1 MADARRRQVGGDQVL
16 VAGTAGDCAAVT
28 RRTALLAAASAAGC
42 ALMGPA
48 PAFAASEGQE
58 PQGDV
63 LAEFNA
69 PFTAWPGYASTARSS
84 IAPGAVPVKAPT
96 GDSAA
101 WTAELDGSVGE
112 MALRQVGQST
122 FLYELAGSTLQ
133 RMDAATGE
141 LLGDVELPSAPCA
154 GSHPIFMEATL
165 AVVLATGQ
173 IAVYDETLAEAWV
186 SASPAL
192 PGGAASWGP
201 GSQVVSMGGAVHALL
216 VALDAGGAAVGMEL
230 LSLAA
235 IDGSPLWRT
244 AISLDARF
252 AAMPSP
258 RLMAA
263 GDRLLLLDGGSMVR
277 LVDIETGEVA
287 DEVEL
292 SGALEGR
299 FAELPHHA
307 DGLAW
312 IAVDSSGEV
321 SVLGLDERGLQVIAR
336 SRLAFVDGE
345 MPCPLPFEPAVV
357 RGHAFLWASIAADAA
372 SACCIDVTVEEVG
385 AVDVG
390 ASLGA
395 LPSLPA
401 APLLATAY
409 GENVRD
415 ARVALYALDEQ
426 GSIWVYECDSAPVQA
441 VDAAALWSPAGS
453 SPALAASGAT
463 SLLVN
468 RDGMLFAALDLAGQ
482 DNGGVLVALAPDEAR
497 SVATPVGG
505 SEGIDTLGSTLA
517 GIPLPNGAG
526 VGVGAVFL
534 AATFALYSLIRNKGG
549 KRRRDE
555 GVDEW
560 RLQRGEDSDDV
571 DRGSGA
577 SW

>member
-1 MADARRRQVGGDQVL
+1 MADARRQQTGGDQLL

-28 RRTALLAAASAAGC
+28 RRTALLAVASAAGC
-42 ALMGPA
+42 ALMGPV
-48 PAFAASEGQE
+48 PAFAVSEGQE

-122 FLYELAGSTLQ
+122 FLYALADSTLQ
-133 RMDAATGE
+133 RIDAATGE
-141 LLGDVELPSAPCA
+141 LLGGVELPSVPCA

-165 AVVLATGQ
+165 AVVLSTGQ
-173 IAVYDETLAEAWV
+173 IAVYDETLAEAWI
-186 SASPAL
+186 SDSPAL
-192 PGGAASWGP
+192 PEGAVSWGP
-201 GSQVVSMGGAVHALL
+201 GSQVVSMGGAVHVLL
-216 VALDAGGAAVGMEL
+216 VALDAAGTAVGMEL

-244 AISLDARF
+244 AVPMDARSV
-252 AAMPSP
+252 AMPSP

-263 GDRLLLLDGGSMVR
+263 TDRLLLLDGSAAVR
-277 LVDIETGEVA
+277 LVDIETGEVV
-287 DEVEL
+287 DGVEL
-292 SGALEGR
+292 SDAIEGR
-299 FAELPHHA
+299 FAELPDYA
-307 DGLAW
+307 DGPAW
-312 IAVDSSGEV
+312 IAVDASGEV
-321 SVLGLDERGLQVIAR
+321 SLLGLDERGLQVIA
-336 SRLAFVDGE
+336 SSSLAFIDGE
-345 MPCPLPFEPAVV
+345 MPRPLPFEPAVV
-357 RGHAFLWASIAADAA
+357 RGHAFFWASTAADPAA
-372 SACCIDVTVEEVG
+372 ACCIDVTVEEVG
-385 AVDVG
+385 AIDVG
-390 ASLGA
+390 TSLGA
-395 LPSLPA
+395 LPSQPV

-409 GENVRD
+409 GENVRE
-415 ARVALYALDEQ
+415 ARVALYALDERA
-426 GSIWVYECDSAPVQA
+426 SIWVYECDSIPAHA
-441 VDAAALWSPAGS
+441 VDVSALWSPAGDS
-453 SPALAASGAT
+453 FSLAASGAT

-468 RDGMLFAALDLAGQ
+468 RNGMLFAALDRGGQ
-482 DNGGVLVALAPDEAR
+482 DDGGVLVALAPDDAR

-534 AATFALYSLIRNKGG
+534 AATFALYSLIRNRGG

-560 RLQRGEDSDDV
+560 RLQHGEDSDDV
-571 DRGSGA
+571 DRGPGA